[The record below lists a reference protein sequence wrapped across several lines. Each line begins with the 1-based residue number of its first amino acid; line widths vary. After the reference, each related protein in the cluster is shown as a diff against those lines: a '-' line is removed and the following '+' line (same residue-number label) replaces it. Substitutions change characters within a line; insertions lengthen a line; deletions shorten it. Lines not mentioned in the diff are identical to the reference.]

1 MLGEEEEEEGGGVE
15 VVAAAGE
22 GDEEEDEED
31 SFAVWDSGDLC
42 ITTFIR
48 KAPARHQI
56 HLPSC
61 RNTNLGA

>member
-22 GDEEEDEED
+22 GDEEED